1 MTGKPRCLLVALTG
15 LVTLVIGEQAASQTV
30 RSLIQA
36 EAQRI
41 EQAQAQQ
48 DEIDGIVATTR
59 ARFDEYQGLLREIEG
74 LEVYNNLLQAQVD
87 DQNAELDEL
96 RNSIDQ
102 VSVIERQ
109 MLPLMTRMIATL
121 ELFIERDL
129 PFLLQERRDRVAFL
143 KELVNRSD
151 VTAAEQFRQVM
162 DAWQQEMGDYGSNSE
177 VYVDTI
183 EVDNQQ
189 REVNILRLG
198 RVALLYLTPDGNEA
212 GAWDQSVRDWVVLD
226 SSYNE
231 DIRAG
236 IEAVESGAPALF
248 TVPVA
253 SPEEG

>member
-1 MTGKPRCLLVALTG
+1 MTCRPRCLPVALAG
-15 LVTLVIGEQAASQTV
+15 LVGLLAGDLAAGQTV

-36 EAQRI
+36 EESRI

-59 ARFDEYQGLLREIEG
+59 SRFDEYQGLLREIEG
-74 LEVYNNLLQAQVD
+74 LEVYNNLLQAQID
-87 DQNAELDEL
+87 DQNAELDDL

-121 ELFIERDL
+121 EIFIERDL
-129 PFLLQERRDRVAFL
+129 PFLLDERRDRVAFL

-162 DAWQQEMGDYGSNSE
+162 DAWQREMGDYGSNSE

-183 EVDNQQ
+183 EVAGQQ
-189 REVNILRLG
+189 REVNVLRLG
-198 RVALLYLTPDGNEA
+198 RVALLYLTPDGNRA
-212 GAWDQSVRDWVVLD
+212 GAWSQAERQWVELD

-248 TVPVA
+248 SVPVA